1 MNWLDVFIF
10 LQLSESK
17 FQSVLYLAEDL
28 ILKVVRNISYE
39 LDSFNKKRKWD
50 HIIVNQFL
58 RDLREAKKR
67 GNSERRHKEAL
78 AILAATA
85 PSVVPISRN
94 ATVRKETENNVTSA
108 KREVITVL
116 CLFSCFLSGI
126 IVFLLTYVCFLNM
139 PRSIVGSSRIGQL
152 SSSPQEKDLSFSNS
166 KF

>member
-39 LDSFNKKRKWD
+39 LDSFNKKKRKWD

-67 GNSERRHKEAL
+67 GNSE
-78 AILAATA
+78 
-85 PSVVPISRN
+85 SRQ
-94 ATVRKETENNVTSA
+94 RK
-108 KREVITVL
+108 L
-116 CLFSCFLSGI
+116 
-126 IVFLLTYVCFLNM
+126 
-139 PRSIVGSSRIGQL
+139 
-152 SSSPQEKDLSFSNS
+152 
-166 KF
+166 